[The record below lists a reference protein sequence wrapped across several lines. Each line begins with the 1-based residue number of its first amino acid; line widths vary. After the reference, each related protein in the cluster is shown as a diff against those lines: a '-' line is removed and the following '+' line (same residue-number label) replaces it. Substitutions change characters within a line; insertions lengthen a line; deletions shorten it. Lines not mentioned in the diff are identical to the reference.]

1 MTTQF
6 DYEVTNDDKLWAL
19 LAYVLTPIVPIIILL
34 IEEKRNRPFLREH
47 NVQALVW
54 GVLTIIVGTVLSF
67 LLCIPYLLL
76 WAAAIYWGIQ
86 AYNGKRVN
94 IPVITDFI
102 KKQGW
107 A

>member
-1 MTTQF
+1 MTSQF
-6 DYEVTNDDKLWAL
+6 NYEVTSDDKLWAL

-54 GVLTIIVGTVLSF
+54 GVLTIIVGTLLSF
-67 LLCIPYLLL
+67 LLCIPYLLM
-76 WAAAIYWGIQ
+76 WALAVYWGIQ
-86 AYNGKRVN
+86 AYNGKSVN
-94 IPVITDFI
+94 IPVLTDFL